1 MGSNYAANGTDLD
14 DLFEFGNDGA
24 GGTNY
29 RVGGSDLNT
38 RYRARGSTSK
48 IGDVGYKVN
57 EVDISNY
64 FMGKGLA
71 PVCYTYEVYRG
82 PGGNASASWTTCSGG
97 FGYDVSDT
105 DDPGYAGTY
114 AFTTSC
120 AQEGTV
126 NTYDGSY
133 TANPSSC
140 S

>member
-1 MGSNYAANGTDLD
+1 MGSNYKANGTDLD
-14 DLFEFGNDGA
+14 DIFMAGSGA

-29 RVGGSDLNT
+29 NVSGSDLNS
-38 RYRARGSTSK
+38 RYQAIGSTSK
-48 IGDVGYKVN
+48 VGDVGYRVN
-57 EVDISNY
+57 GTDISNY
-64 FMGKGLA
+64 FMAKHN
-71 PVCYTYEVYRG
+71 CYTYEVYRG
-82 PGGNASASWTTCSGG
+82 PGGNASASWTTCYGG

-120 AQEGTV
+120 AWEGTV

-133 TANPSSC
+133 TANPSGC